1 MHAAHLYQEISKNGY
16 FLFIFVT
23 EFSSIQKPYWSKFL
37 HELYIVYMLENAML
51 RKELKPYL
59 VGYVNGNYE
68 DVDDQLVF
76 AYNEAHAIETILQ
89 TFDDAKFVYDSQQVF
104 H

>member
-1 MHAAHLYQEISKNGY
+1 
-16 FLFIFVT
+16 
-23 EFSSIQKPYWSKFL
+23 
-37 HELYIVYMLENAML
+37 MLG
-51 RKELKPYL
+51 KELKPFL
-59 VGYVNGNYE
+59 VGFVNGNYE

-89 TFDDAKFVYDSQQVF
+89 TFDDAKFVYNSQQVV